1 MQTTPDPG
9 DAEISFETQYYLL
22 PLRRPLFTFTSPP
35 ADNQL
40 VAKLSPFLCAVSPP
54 AKIVCCILLL
64 ENAKKMTLSPLRDP
78 PPHKRISCL
87 RKNVDIKLHF

>member
-1 MQTTPDPG
+1 MQTSPHSG

-54 AKIVCCILLL
+54 AKTVSCILFL
-64 ENAKKMTLSPLRDP
+64 ENAKKDDIVPFVRP
-78 PPHKRISCL
+78 PSS
-87 RKNVDIKLHF
+87 